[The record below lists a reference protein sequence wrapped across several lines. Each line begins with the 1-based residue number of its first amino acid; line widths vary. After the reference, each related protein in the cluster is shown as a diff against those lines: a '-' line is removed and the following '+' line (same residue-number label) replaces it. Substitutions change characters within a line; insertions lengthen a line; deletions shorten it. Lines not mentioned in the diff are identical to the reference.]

1 MSSLSSHL
9 HSKAASFYRPA
20 ASGFGLIELMVSIS
34 IMLLVSTLILVRHE
48 SFNAA
53 VLLRSQAYEV
63 ALTLREVQ
71 LSAVSAESNGFNNFR
86 SVEGVH
92 FDTDNDTAY
101 KLFRDADGDSF
112 FDESEEYGKPGS
124 IDSKFEIRGLSAV
137 GDTVD
142 GNAVSVVFER
152 PNFDAKFYDRGGR
165 INASALM
172 VQISKRNATGN
183 TNADLRTVEITA
195 TGQITVQ

>member
-1 MSSLSSHL
+1 MFSPFLHL
-9 HSKAASFYRPA
+9 HSNDSSLCRGTS
-20 ASGFGLIELMVSIS
+20 SGFGLIELMVSIS

-53 VLLRSQAYEV
+53 VLLRSQAYEI

-71 LSAVSAESNGFNNFR
+71 LSAVSAESNGSGSFR
-86 SVEGVH
+86 SIEGVY
-92 FDTDNDTAY
+92 FNTDNDTAY
-101 KLFRDADGDSF
+101 KIFRDSDGDSF
-112 FDESEEYGKPGS
+112 YDAAEEYGKPGS
-124 IDSKFEIRGLSAV
+124 IDSKFEIRGMRAV
-137 GDTVD
+137 GDTID

-165 INASALM
+165 INASALI
-172 VQISKRNATGN
+172 VEVSKRNATGN
-183 TNADLRTVEITA
+183 TSAEVRTVEITA